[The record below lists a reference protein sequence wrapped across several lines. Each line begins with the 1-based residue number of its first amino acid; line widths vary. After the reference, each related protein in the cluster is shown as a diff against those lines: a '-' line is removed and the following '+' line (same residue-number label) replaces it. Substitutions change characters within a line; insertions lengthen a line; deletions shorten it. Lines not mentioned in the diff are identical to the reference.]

1 MNKYLLT
8 IISLILLS
16 NSMNSEV
23 SPEQAALLEN
33 LPADQRAAAL
43 EKLKTADNLQSEIND
58 IFDGEPNLINRSET
72 DIEEKLA
79 QEKLLQEIC
88 PECIFGYSFFQN
100 SPSSFALATNSP
112 VTSDYILGP
121 GDKLQINLF
130 GTEQRKLE
138 VYVSRE
144 GLVFIPPM
152 GPVSVVGKEYGEA
165 IAHIKE
171 RVENELLG
179 TQVSVTMI
187 ETRPINIYMLGEAY
201 KPGRYTLSGMST
213 VINALFVTGGVN
225 EQGSLRN
232 IQIKRNS
239 DVVGTYDFY
248 NFLLKGVLDSEI
260 KLLDGDIIFI
270 PFIENRVFINGA
282 FKRPGIYEFLPGE
295 NISDAIALAGGF
307 KSDVISTDLEISF
320 IDKSK
325 SERNYINVTSS
336 EFEKKLENSF
346 VINATSKSGLTSE
359 TISVSGEVD
368 KPGEYSIRP
377 GDRIND
383 ILNRA
388 GGITNEGYSE
398 GAVFLR
404 KSVSKMQ
411 EDAFER
417 NANDL
422 ENTLLDIVT
431 NNTVAVNEFAVAS
444 INQLINKLRSEEP
457 LGRMVVDLDYL
468 SLKNQRKNFRVRGG
482 DSLYIPK
489 RPETISIVGEVLNAA
504 TLTFD
509 PDNNVYDYLNIAGG
523 LKDSADKDNIFIIF
537 PNGKAEIVQRSFFN
551 SNNVLIP
558 GSTVVVPRDSRPF
571 DAINLTQIITPILA
585 DLATSA
591 AAIAAISD

>member
-1 MNKYLLT
+1 MNKYLPL
-8 IISLILLS
+8 IIPFILLS
-16 NSMNSEV
+16 KPMNSEV

-43 EKLKTADNLQSEIND
+43 EKLKTADDLQSEIED
-58 IFDGEPNLINRSET
+58 IFDGEPNLIDRFET

-152 GPVSVVGKEYGEA
+152 GPVSVVGKAYDEA
-165 IAHIKE
+165 ILHIKE

-187 ETRPINIYMLGEAY
+187 ETRPINIYMLGEAH

-239 DVVGTYDFY
+239 DVIGTYDFY

-295 NISDAIALAGGF
+295 NITDAIALAGGF
-307 KSDVISTDLEISF
+307 KSDVISTDLEISY

-325 SERNYINVTSS
+325 SERNYLKVTSS

-346 VINATSKSGLTSE
+346 VINATSKSGLISE

-388 GGITNEGYSE
+388 GGITNEGFSE

-411 EDAFER
+411 EEAFER

-431 NNTVAVNEFAVAS
+431 NNTMAVNEFSVAS
-444 INQLINKLRSEEP
+444 INQLIAKLRSEEP

-489 RPETISIVGEVLNAA
+489 RPETISIVGEVLNPA

-509 PDNNVYDYLNIAGG
+509 PDNNVYDYLNTAGG
-523 LKDSADKDNIFIIF
+523 LKASADKSNIFIIL

-558 GSTVVVPRDSRPF
+558 GSTIVVSRDSRPF